1 MHGLRKRVPYE
12 KMLTQTGILAHV
24 VQTQSVVAGLT
35 SCLILLSIAACDEGP
50 AARCEKGA
58 NLARAD
64 AAIQLPLSPE
74 SGQSMQATPLGTDC
88 GRLLADLTEAGLK
101 VEVLGEAQA
110 PFASITGTE
119 FKVNGG
125 VITVY
130 EYASEASAV
139 SDAVTVSPDGYKIE
153 KELGGGKRSV
163 RLVEWIAAPHFHR
176 LGKLLVL
183 YVGDDRAVI
192 DALQAA
198 LGPPFAGG

>member
-1 MHGLRKRVPYE
+1 M
-12 KMLTQTGILAHV
+12 
-24 VQTQSVVAGLT
+24 
-35 SCLILLSIAACDEGP
+35 
-50 AARCEKGA
+50 
-58 NLARAD
+58 
-64 AAIQLPLSPE
+64 
-74 SGQSMQATPLGTDC
+74 
-88 GRLLADLTEAGLK
+88 K

-110 PFASITGTE
+110 PFASIIGTE
-119 FKVNGG
+119 LKVNGG

-153 KELGGGKRSV
+153 KELDGGKRSV
-163 RLVEWIAAPHFHR
+163 RLVEWIATPHFHR

-198 LGPPFAGG
+198 LGPAFSGG